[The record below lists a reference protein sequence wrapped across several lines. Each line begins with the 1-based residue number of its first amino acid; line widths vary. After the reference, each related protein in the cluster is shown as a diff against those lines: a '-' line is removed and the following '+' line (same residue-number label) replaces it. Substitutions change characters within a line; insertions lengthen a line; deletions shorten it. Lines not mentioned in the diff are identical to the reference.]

1 MLKRFNQVLLIVFV
15 LIINVSAQRHSDVF
29 PEIPPSVLSENLNQD
44 VKSID
49 PMQSRMFRTTD
60 IRKQINLAG
69 FWNFI
74 TDPDSTGEEKNYHGS
89 FPKPETQ
96 LWVPGT
102 WNCIPRYWQY
112 QKPAWYQRMFYI
124 PEKGNLHI
132 RFESVFYLAKVWFD
146 GQLLG
151 EHEGG
156 YSPFTFDIPDVS
168 KGDHELIVCVDNS
181 LNDETLPKDGVDW
194 FPYGGIYRPVYVEL
208 ISDPYIDNFHLIPS
222 EISEN
227 EATFNVKAFI
237 KSIKTVSITKDV
249 SLFINGKRYYS
260 QNHEIS
266 ATNSSIQF
274 EITIEKPRLWSPET
288 PYLYLARLVL
298 GNEDDDL
305 YTRFGIREFTTK
317 DSEIYL
323 NGERFKLMGANHH
336 DDHPDWGSA
345 LPPHIIRQ
353 DIEIYKRMRANAAR
367 GHYPPSEMFMD
378 FCDEYGIVFMNEVP
392 SWQYRP
398 EQMANPVVKEK
409 IKKQYFDMV
418 YRDMNHPAIFSWS
431 LGNEW
436 REFEKSY
443 DDIKEL
449 VDYARTIDQSH
460 FITFIAGG
468 AHVDRSYEL
477 IDIICT
483 NWSKYQWY
491 WNPTYKSD
499 SSDDRP
505 KSTILNED
513 VGKESIRRLK
523 KIHEIYPNKP
533 IILTEF
539 GGSGSQAGW
548 HNWGNVKWSEEYQ
561 ARNVWDSGLYGL
573 ETDWI
578 SGGCV
583 WQFCDTRT
591 TQLRMLGPRLRGWNV
606 KGVVDGYRQP
616 KMAFYKLQ
624 ELFSRYNSLIV
635 PSQ

>member
-1 MLKRFNQVLLIVFV
+1 MVL
-15 LIINVSAQRHSDVF
+15 D
-29 PEIPPSVLSENLNQD
+29 
-44 VKSID
+44 
-49 PMQSRMFRTTD
+49 
-60 IRKQINLAG
+60 
-69 FWNFI
+69 
-74 TDPDSTGEEKNYHGS
+74 
-89 FPKPETQ
+89 
-96 LWVPGT
+96 
-102 WNCIPRYWQY
+102 
-112 QKPAWYQRMFYI
+112 
-124 PEKGNLHI
+124 
-132 RFESVFYLAKVWFD
+132 KV
-146 GQLLG
+146 
-151 EHEGG
+151 E
-156 YSPFTFDIPDVS
+156 
-168 KGDHELIVCVDNS
+168 
-181 LNDETLPKDGVDW
+181 
-194 FPYGGIYRPVYVEL
+194 
-208 ISDPYIDNFHLIPS
+208 
-222 EISEN
+222 
-227 EATFNVKAFI
+227 
-237 KSIKTVSITKDV
+237 
-249 SLFINGKRYYS
+249 
-260 QNHEIS
+260 
-266 ATNSSIQF
+266 
-274 EITIEKPRLWSPET
+274 
-288 PYLYLARLVL
+288 
-298 GNEDDDL
+298 DDL
-305 YTRFGIREFTTK
+305 YTRFGIREFTSK
-317 DSEIYL
+317 GPEIYL

-378 FCDEYGIVFMNEVP
+378 FCDQYGLVFMNEVP

-418 YRDMNHPAIFSWS
+418 YRDMNHPSIISWS

-443 DDIKEL
+443 NDIKEL

-468 AHVDRSYEL
+468 AHVDKSYGL

-483 NWSKYQWY
+483 NWAKYQWY
-491 WNPTYKSD
+491 WNPTYKPD

-505 KSTILNED
+505 KSTRLNED
-513 VGKESIRRLK
+513 VGKESIRRLNN
-523 KIHEIYPNKP
+523 IHEIYPNKP
-533 IILTEF
+533 VILTEF

-583 WQFCDTRT
+583 WQFCDSRT

-624 ELFSRYNSLIV
+624 ELFSRFNSLIV
-635 PSQ
+635 PSK